1 MEQKKALLIKIL
13 TKLNPYRNLAEGILA
28 LLQSS
33 YIDDKAIDGVITI
46 ISQSIKSVKKD
57 NEKTVLQKWLEK
69 IQQIR
74 HMEEDEN
81 LSEEELDKLLFDI

>member
-57 NEKTVLQKWLEK
+57 NEKTVLQK
-69 IQQIR
+69 
-74 HMEEDEN
+74 
-81 LSEEELDKLLFDI
+81 

>member
-1 MEQKKALLIKIL
+1 MK
-13 TKLNPYRNLAEGILA
+13 PYRNLAEGILA
-28 LLQSS
+28 LVESS
-33 YIDDKAIDGVITI
+33 YADEKTIDWI
-46 ISQSIKSVKKD
+46 IHIMSQSIKSIKKD

-81 LSEEELDKLLFDI
+81 LSEEELDSLLSGI

>member
-1 MEQKKALLIKIL
+1 ML
-13 TKLNPYRNLAEGILA
+13 TKMKPYRNLAEGILA
-28 LLQSS
+28 LVESS
-33 YIDDKAIDGVITI
+33 YADEKTIDWI
-46 ISQSIKSVKKD
+46 IHIMSQSIKSIKKD

-81 LSEEELDKLLFDI
+81 LSEEELDSLLSGI